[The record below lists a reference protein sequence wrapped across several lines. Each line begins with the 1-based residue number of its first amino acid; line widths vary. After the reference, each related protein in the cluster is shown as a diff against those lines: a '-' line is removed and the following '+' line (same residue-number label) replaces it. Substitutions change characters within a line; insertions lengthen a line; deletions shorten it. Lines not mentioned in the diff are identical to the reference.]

1 MEISFPFSAGG
12 LNPLLFC
19 CVQDEWAVCKVF
31 NKELAART
39 EPMAAAAGAELERV
53 GSLGFLNE
61 LLDSAELPALIGAD
75 VDEVIDFKGPAS
87 TSGHAGAPGMSY
99 LPVKMEEHAL
109 LQMQYQQQPAPMFY
123 SSQYFSLPA
132 MNSGDL
138 PPAIRRYCKAEQQ
151 VVSSGQT
158 ASVVS
163 PSRETGLSTDPNAAG
178 GYAEISSAVT
188 PSSSSHQFLPE
199 LDDPVLNL
207 ADLWKY

>member
-1 MEISFPFSAGG
+1 
-12 LNPLLFC
+12 
-19 CVQDEWAVCKVF
+19 VQDEWAVCKVF

-39 EPMAAAAGAELERV
+39 EPMAAAVAGAELERV

-87 TSGHAGAPGMSY
+87 TSGLHAGAPGTSY

-109 LQMQYQQQPAPMFY
+109 LQQMQYQQQPPPMFY

-163 PSRETGLSTDPNAAG
+163 PSRETGLSTDRNAAGG

-188 PSSSSHQFLPE
+188 PSSSHQFLPE